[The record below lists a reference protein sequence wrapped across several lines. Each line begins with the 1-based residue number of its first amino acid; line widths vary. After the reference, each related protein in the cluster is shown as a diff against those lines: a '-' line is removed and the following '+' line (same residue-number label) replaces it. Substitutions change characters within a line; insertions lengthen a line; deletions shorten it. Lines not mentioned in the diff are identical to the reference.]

1 MPRVTYEFFEPAL
14 EEALIPFG
22 LTSHEFYLMQMVK
35 IYDCTKFELVAGY
48 AAGDAKAGDP
58 ITSVTEQQMADS
70 LQSLVT
76 KGFVRKVTEQSLA
89 DIHEILSSGGFS
101 ESDVLMGIPRVGGVD
116 FTRHGAELYVR
127 AYEALIHPEG
137 PYCSAVLD
145 KESDHP
151 TLVCTRFMGVE
162 SMVCHF
168 ATDMEGMHITKVD
181 HSEYGGRLLFYWWHL
196 HDCRKIRLTVKRV
209 GVAGGPDS
217 RERKV

>member
-1 MPRVTYEFFEPAL
+1 MPRVTYCIIEPGL

-22 LTSHEFYLMQMVK
+22 LTSHEFYLMHIVEICQH
-35 IYDCTKFELVAGY
+35 IEFSLVDRY
-48 AAGDAKAGDP
+48 AASYAKAVASP
-58 ITSVTEQQMADS
+58 TMTVTEQQMAES

-76 KGFVRKVTEQSLA
+76 KGLLQEIAEETLDAIR
-89 DIHEILSSGGFS
+89 EILATGGFN
-101 ESDVLMGIPRVGGVD
+101 ESDVLLGMPRIGGVD
-116 FTRHGAELYVR
+116 FTLVGAELYVR

-145 KESDHP
+145 EESDHP
-151 TLVCTRFMGVE
+151 TLVCTSFMGVE

-196 HDCRKIRLTVKRV
+196 HDCRKIRLTVKRFES
-209 GVAGGPDS
+209 GD
-217 RERKV
+217 